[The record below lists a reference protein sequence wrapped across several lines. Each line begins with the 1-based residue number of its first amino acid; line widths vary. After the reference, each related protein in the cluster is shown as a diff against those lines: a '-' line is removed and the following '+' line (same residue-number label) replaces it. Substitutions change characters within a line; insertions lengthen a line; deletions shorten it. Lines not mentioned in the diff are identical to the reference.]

1 MNKQWLCGVAIL
13 GLLCLSG
20 CSGAPSESAQT
31 AQAQKQV
38 QSISLRDSEH
48 TDIPVHADGVQL
60 SALQTDDV
68 TLLSCADVQ
77 KAFSWLKWSVDGE
90 NVTLTDESGQTHVLS
105 ANDDSV
111 RVIKNSDDSLSE
123 CWIDIQVLSDALSL
137 RYLHDTE
144 NQTMY
149 LSPQIDTTA
158 IPSGRQVPVLMYHAV
173 SDQTWGLEGLF
184 LSPSDMEAQ
193 LKYLTENG
201 YDPIFFSDLPHLDQ
215 YKKPVILTFDDGYNN
230 NYTDL
235 YPLLQKYNVK
245 ATIFVIPASVGGQYS
260 MTVAQIKEMA
270 DSGLVSIQSHTQD
283 HKELASLSADQQKQQ
298 FAQSQ
303 LAIARMTGRIP
314 SVLSYPSGSYDSN
327 TLSLAPEY
335 FDMAVKSR
343 GGLWT
348 VQNNFFE
355 IDRYPVYR
363 DTGIHSFQTFI
374 H

>member
-60 SALQTDDV
+60 SALQIDDV

-77 KAFSWLKWSVDGE
+77 KAFSWLKWSADGE
-90 NVTLTDESGQTHVLS
+90 QVTLTDESGQTHVLP

-111 RVIKNSDDSLSE
+111 RVIKNSDDSVSE

-144 NQTMY
+144 KHTMY
-149 LSPQIDTTA
+149 LSPKIDTTA

-201 YDPIFFSDLPHLDQ
+201 YDPIFFSDLPHLNQ

-230 NYTDL
+230 NCTDL

-245 ATIFVIPASVGGQYS
+245 ATIFVIPSSVGGQYS
-260 MTVAQIKEMA
+260 MTAAQIKEMA

-283 HKELASLSADQQKQQ
+283 HKELASLSAEQQKQQ
-298 FAQSQ
+298 FTQSQ
-303 LAIARMTGRIP
+303 LAIARMTGCIP
-314 SVLSYPSGSYDSN
+314 SVLSYPSGSYDGN
-327 TLSLAPEY
+327 TLSLAPVY

-363 DTGIHSFQTFI
+363 DTGMSSFQTFI

>member
-48 TDIPVHADGVQL
+48 TDIPVHADGIQL

-90 NVTLTDESGQTHVLS
+90 QVTLTDESGQTHVLS

-111 RVIKNSDDSLSE
+111 RVIKNSDDSVSE

-137 RYLHDTE
+137 RYLSDTE

-149 LSPQIDTTA
+149 LSPKIDTAA

-201 YDPIFFSDLPHLDQ
+201 YDPIFFSDLPHLNQ

-245 ATIFVIPASVGGQYS
+245 ATIFVIPSSVGGQYS
-260 MTVAQIKEMA
+260 MTAAQIKEMA

-314 SVLSYPSGSYDSN
+314 SVLSYPSGSYDGN
-327 TLSLAPEY
+327 TLSLAPVY

-363 DTGIHSFQTFI
+363 DTGMSSFQTFI

>member
-48 TDIPVHADGVQL
+48 TDIPVYADGVQL
-60 SALQTDDV
+60 SALQIDDV

-90 NVTLTDESGQTHVLS
+90 QVTLTDESGQTHVLS

-111 RVIKNSDDSLSE
+111 RVIKNSDDSVSE

-149 LSPQIDTTA
+149 LSPKIDTTA

-245 ATIFVIPASVGGQYS
+245 ATIFVIPSSVGGQYS
-260 MTVAQIKEMA
+260 MTAAQIKEMA

>member
-60 SALQTDDV
+60 SALQIDDA

-90 NVTLTDESGQTHVLS
+90 NVTLTDESGQTHVLP

-111 RVIKNSDDSLSE
+111 RVIKNSDDSVSE

-137 RYLHDTE
+137 RYLSDTE

-149 LSPQIDTTA
+149 LSPKIDTTA

-245 ATIFVIPASVGGQYS
+245 ATIFVIPSSVGGQYS
-260 MTVAQIKEMA
+260 MTAAQIKEMS

-283 HKELASLSADQQKQQ
+283 HKELASLSAEQQKQQ

-363 DTGIHSFQTFI
+363 DTGMSSFQTFV

>member
-60 SALQTDDV
+60 SALQIDDV

-90 NVTLTDESGQTHVLS
+90 QVTLTDESGQTHVLS

-111 RVIKNSDDSLSE
+111 RVIKNSDDSVSE
-123 CWIDIQVLSDALSL
+123 CWIDVQVLSDALSL
-137 RYLHDTE
+137 RYLSDTE

-149 LSPQIDTTA
+149 LSPKIDTTA

-245 ATIFVIPASVGGQYS
+245 ATIFVIPSSVGGQYS
-260 MTVAQIKEMA
+260 MTAAQIKEMA

-283 HKELASLSADQQKQQ
+283 HKELASLSAEQQKQQ

-363 DTGIHSFQTFI
+363 DTGMSSFQTFI

>member
-1 MNKQWLCGVAIL
+1 MKNHWLCGVVIL
-13 GLLCLSG
+13 GLFCLSG
-20 CSGAPSESAQT
+20 CSGSPGENARTAQT
-31 AQAQKQV
+31 QEQV
-38 QSISLRDSEH
+38 SSISLRDSEH
-48 TDIPVHADGVQL
+48 TEIPVYADGVSL
-60 SALQTDDV
+60 SALQIDTH
-68 TLLSCADVQ
+68 TLLSCADAQ

-90 NVTLTDESGQTHVLS
+90 QVTLTDESGQTHALS
-105 ANDDSV
+105 ANDTTV
-111 RVIKNSDDSLSE
+111 RVMKNSDDSISE
-123 CWIDIQVLSDALSL
+123 CWVDVQVLSDTLSL
-137 RYLHDTE
+137 RYLNDTE
-144 NQTMY
+144 NKTLY
-149 LSPQIDTTA
+149 LSPKINTAA
-158 IPSGRQVPVLMYHAV
+158 IPSGRQVPILMYHAV

-230 NYTDL
+230 NYTEL
-235 YPLLQKYNVK
+235 YPLLQKYHVK
-245 ATIFVIPASVGGQYS
+245 ATIFVIPSSVGGQYS
-260 MTVAQIKEMA
+260 MTAAQIKEMA

-303 LAIARMTGRIP
+303 LSLARITGRIP
-314 SVLSYPSGSYDSN
+314 SVLSYPSGSYDAN
-327 TLSLAPEY
+327 TLKLAPEY

-355 IDRYPVYR
+355 MDRYPVYR
-363 DTGIHSFQTFI
+363 DTGMHSFQTFI
-374 H
+374 R

>member
-60 SALQTDDV
+60 SALQIDDA

-77 KAFSWLKWSVDGE
+77 KAFSWLKWSADSE
-90 NVTLTDESGQTHVLS
+90 NVTLTDESGQTHVLP

-111 RVIKNSDDSLSE
+111 RVIKNSDDSVSE
-123 CWIDIQVLSDALSL
+123 CWIDVQVLSDALSL
-137 RYLHDTE
+137 RYLSDTE

-149 LSPQIDTTA
+149 LSPKIDTAA

-260 MTVAQIKEMA
+260 MTAAQIKEMS

-303 LAIARMTGRIP
+303 LAIARMTGHIP

-363 DTGIHSFQTFI
+363 DTSIHSFQTFI

>member
-38 QSISLRDSEH
+38 QSISLRDSKH
-48 TDIPVHADGVQL
+48 TDIPVHTDGVQL
-60 SALQTDDV
+60 SALQIDDA

-111 RVIKNSDDSLSE
+111 RVIKNSDDSVSE

-137 RYLHDTE
+137 RYLSDTE

-149 LSPQIDTTA
+149 LSPKIDTAA

-215 YKKPVILTFDDGYNN
+215 YRKPVILTFDDGYNN

-245 ATIFVIPASVGGQYS
+245 ATIFVIPSSVGGQYS
-260 MTVAQIKEMA
+260 MTAAQIKEMA

>member
-20 CSGAPSESAQT
+20 CSGTPSESAQT

-60 SALQTDDV
+60 SALQIDDV

-90 NVTLTDESGQTHVLS
+90 QVTLTDESGQTHVLP

-111 RVIKNSDDSLSE
+111 RVIKNSDDSVSE

-137 RYLHDTE
+137 RYLRDTE

>member
-20 CSGAPSESAQT
+20 YSGAPSESAQT

-48 TDIPVHADGVQL
+48 TDIPVHTDGVQL
-60 SALQTDDV
+60 SALQIDDA

-111 RVIKNSDDSLSE
+111 RVIKNSDDSVSE

-137 RYLHDTE
+137 RYLSDTE

-149 LSPQIDTTA
+149 LSPKIDIAA

-184 LSPSDMEAQ
+184 LSPPDMEAQ

-215 YKKPVILTFDDGYNN
+215 YRKPVILTFDDGYNN

-245 ATIFVIPASVGGQYS
+245 ATIFVIPSSVGGQYS
-260 MTVAQIKEMA
+260 MTAAQIKEMA

-314 SVLSYPSGSYDSN
+314 SVLSYPSGSYDNN

>member
-1 MNKQWLCGVAIL
+1 MKNHWLCGVVML
-13 GLLCLSG
+13 GLFCLSG
-20 CSGAPSESAQT
+20 CSGSPGENARTTQT
-31 AQAQKQV
+31 QEQV
-38 QSISLRDSEH
+38 SSISLRDSEH
-48 TDIPVHADGVQL
+48 TEIPVYADGVSL
-60 SALQTDDV
+60 SALQIDTH
-68 TLLSCADVQ
+68 TLLSCADAQ
-77 KAFSWLKWSVDGE
+77 KAFSWLKWSVDGKQ
-90 NVTLTDESGQTHVLS
+90 VTLTDESGQTHALS
-105 ANDDSV
+105 ANDTTV
-111 RVIKNSDDSLSE
+111 RVMKNSDGSISE
-123 CWIDIQVLSDALSL
+123 CWVDVQVLSDTLSL
-137 RYLHDTE
+137 RYLNDTE
-144 NQTMY
+144 NKTLY
-149 LSPQIDTTA
+149 LSPKINTAA
-158 IPSGRQVPVLMYHAV
+158 IPSGRQVPILMYHAV

-230 NYTDL
+230 NYTEL
-235 YPLLQKYNVK
+235 YPLLQKYHVK
-245 ATIFVIPASVGGQYS
+245 ATIFVIPSSVGGQYS
-260 MTVAQIKEMA
+260 MTAAQIKEMA

-303 LAIARMTGRIP
+303 LSLARITGRIP
-314 SVLSYPSGSYDSN
+314 SVLSYPSGSYDAN
-327 TLSLAPEY
+327 TLELAPEY

-355 IDRYPVYR
+355 MDRYPVYR
-363 DTGIHSFQTFI
+363 DTGMHSFQTFI

>member
-60 SALQTDDV
+60 SALQIDDV

-90 NVTLTDESGQTHVLS
+90 QVTLTDESGQTHVLP

-111 RVIKNSDDSLSE
+111 RVIKNSDDSVSE
-123 CWIDIQVLSDALSL
+123 CWIDIQVLSNALSL
-137 RYLHDTE
+137 RYLRDTE

-149 LSPQIDTTA
+149 LSPKIDTTA
-158 IPSGRQVPVLMYHAV
+158 IPSGRQIPVLMYHAV

-245 ATIFVIPASVGGQYS
+245 ATIFVIPSSVGGQYS
-260 MTVAQIKEMA
+260 MTAAQIKEMA

-283 HKELASLSADQQKQQ
+283 HKELASLSAEQQKQQ

-303 LAIARMTGRIP
+303 LAITRMTGRIP

>member
-48 TDIPVHADGVQL
+48 TDIPVHTDGVQL
-60 SALQTDDV
+60 SALQIDDA

-111 RVIKNSDDSLSE
+111 RVIKNSDDSVSE
-123 CWIDIQVLSDALSL
+123 CWFDIQVLSDALSL
-137 RYLHDTE
+137 RYLSDTE

-149 LSPQIDTTA
+149 LSPKIDTAA

-215 YKKPVILTFDDGYNN
+215 YRKPVILTFDDGYNN

-245 ATIFVIPASVGGQYS
+245 ATIFVIPSSVGGQYS
-260 MTVAQIKEMA
+260 MTAAQIKEMA

>member
-1 MNKQWLCGVAIL
+1 MNRQWLCGVAIL

-111 RVIKNSDDSLSE
+111 RVIKNSDDSVSE

-137 RYLHDTE
+137 RYLSDTE

-149 LSPQIDTTA
+149 LSPKIDTAA

-201 YDPIFFSDLPHLDQ
+201 YDPIFFSDLPHLNQ

-245 ATIFVIPASVGGQYS
+245 ATIFVIPSSVGGQYS
-260 MTVAQIKEMA
+260 MTAAQIKEMS

-363 DTGIHSFQTFI
+363 DTSIHSFQTFI

>member
-13 GLLCLSG
+13 GLLCLSS

-31 AQAQKQV
+31 AQAQTQV

-48 TDIPVHADGVQL
+48 TDIPVHTDGVQL
-60 SALQTDDV
+60 SALQIDDA

-77 KAFSWLKWSVDGE
+77 KAFSWLKWSADSE

-111 RVIKNSDDSLSE
+111 RVIKNSDDSVSE

-137 RYLHDTE
+137 RYLSDTE

-149 LSPQIDTTA
+149 LSPKIDTAA

-215 YKKPVILTFDDGYNN
+215 YRKPVILTFDDGYNN

-245 ATIFVIPASVGGQYS
+245 ATIFVIPSSVGGQYS
-260 MTVAQIKEMA
+260 MTAAQIKEMA

-327 TLSLAPEY
+327 TLSLAPKY

-363 DTGIHSFQTFI
+363 DTGVHSFQTFI

>member
-48 TDIPVHADGVQL
+48 TDIPVHTDGVQL
-60 SALQTDDV
+60 SALQIDDA

-111 RVIKNSDDSLSE
+111 RVIKNSDDSVSE

-137 RYLHDTE
+137 RYLSDTE

-149 LSPQIDTTA
+149 LSPKIDTAA

-215 YKKPVILTFDDGYNN
+215 YRKPVILTFDDGYIGT
-230 NYTDL
+230 YTEL
-235 YPLLQKYNVK
+235 FPLLKEFNMK
-245 ATIFVIPASVGGQYS
+245 ATVFVVTTSLGTEHDINNEQA
-260 MTVAQIKEMA
+260 KEMS
-270 DSGLVSIQSHTQD
+270 DSGFVEIQSHTVN
-283 HKELASLSADQQKQQ
+283 HNELAKLGAEEQENELR
-298 FAQSQ
+298 QSQ
-303 LAIARMTGRIP
+303 LDIAQVTGKIP
-314 SVLSYPSGSYDSN
+314 YVLSYPAGSYNN
-327 TLSLAPEY
+327 TTIELAKKY
-335 FDMAVKSR
+335 YDFAIIAN
-343 GGLWT
+343 GGKWT
-348 VQNNFFE
+348 TDGNYYTIPRLYAARTTT
-355 IDRYPVYR
+355 IDTY
-363 DTGIHSFQTFI
+363 GSAMK
-374 H
+374 

>member
-60 SALQTDDV
+60 SALQIDDV

-90 NVTLTDESGQTHVLS
+90 QVTLTDESGQTHVLP

-111 RVIKNSDDSLSE
+111 RIIKNSDDSVSE
-123 CWIDIQVLSDALSL
+123 CWIDIQVLSDVLSL

-149 LSPQIDTTA
+149 LSPKIDTTA

-260 MTVAQIKEMA
+260 MTAAQIKEMS

-283 HKELASLSADQQKQQ
+283 HKELASLSAEQQKQQ

-314 SVLSYPSGSYDSN
+314 SVLSYPSGSYDIN

-363 DTGIHSFQTFI
+363 DTGMSSFQTFI

>member
-48 TDIPVHADGVQL
+48 TDIPVHTDGVQL
-60 SALQTDDV
+60 SALQIDDA

-90 NVTLTDESGQTHVLS
+90 QVTLTDESGQTHVLP

-111 RVIKNSDDSLSE
+111 RVIKNSDDSVSE
-123 CWIDIQVLSDALSL
+123 CWIDIQVLSDTLSL
-137 RYLHDTE
+137 RYLSDTE

-149 LSPQIDTTA
+149 LSPKIDTTA

-201 YDPIFFSDLPHLDQ
+201 YDPIFFSDLPHLNQ

-245 ATIFVIPASVGGQYS
+245 ATIFVIPSSVGGQYS
-260 MTVAQIKEMA
+260 MTAAQIKEMA

-327 TLSLAPEY
+327 TLSLAPVY

-363 DTGIHSFQTFI
+363 DTGMSSFQTFI

>member
-20 CSGAPSESAQT
+20 CSGTPSESAQT

-60 SALQTDDV
+60 SALQIDDV

-90 NVTLTDESGQTHVLS
+90 QVTLTDESGQTHVLP

-111 RVIKNSDDSLSE
+111 RVIKNSDDSVSE

-137 RYLHDTE
+137 RYLRDTE

-245 ATIFVIPASVGGQYS
+245 ATIFVIPSSVSGQYS
-260 MTVAQIKEMA
+260 MTAAQIKEMS

>member
-60 SALQTDDV
+60 SALQIDDV

-90 NVTLTDESGQTHVLS
+90 QVTLTDESGQTHVLP

-111 RVIKNSDDSLSE
+111 RVIKNSDDSVSE

-137 RYLHDTE
+137 RYLRDTE

-149 LSPQIDTTA
+149 LSPKIDTTA

-201 YDPIFFSDLPHLDQ
+201 YDPIFFSDLPHLNQ

-245 ATIFVIPASVGGQYS
+245 ATIFVIPSSVGGQYS
-260 MTVAQIKEMA
+260 MTAAQIKEMA

-283 HKELASLSADQQKQQ
+283 HKELASLSAEQQKQQ

-363 DTGIHSFQTFI
+363 DTGMSSFQTFI

>member
-1 MNKQWLCGVAIL
+1 MNKQWLCGVTIL

-38 QSISLRDSEH
+38 QSVSLRDSEH

-60 SALQTDDV
+60 SALQIDDV

-90 NVTLTDESGQTHVLS
+90 QVTLTDESGQTHVLP

-111 RVIKNSDDSLSE
+111 RVIKNSDDSVSE

-149 LSPQIDTTA
+149 LSPKIDTTA

-245 ATIFVIPASVGGQYS
+245 ATIFVIPSSVGGQYS
-260 MTVAQIKEMA
+260 MTAAQIKEMA

-283 HKELASLSADQQKQQ
+283 HKELASLSADQQRQQ

-303 LAIARMTGRIP
+303 LAIAHMTGRIP

>member
-60 SALQTDDV
+60 SALQIDDV

-90 NVTLTDESGQTHVLS
+90 QVTLTDESGQTHVLP

-111 RVIKNSDDSLSE
+111 RVIKNSDDSVSE
-123 CWIDIQVLSDALSL
+123 CWIDVQVLSDALSL

-149 LSPQIDTTA
+149 LSPKIDTTA

-201 YDPIFFSDLPHLDQ
+201 YDPIFFSDLPHLNQ

-245 ATIFVIPASVGGQYS
+245 ATIFVIPSSVGGQYS
-260 MTVAQIKEMA
+260 MTAAQIKEMS

-303 LAIARMTGRIP
+303 LAIAHMTGRIP

>member
-38 QSISLRDSEH
+38 QSVSLRDSEH
-48 TDIPVHADGVQL
+48 TEIPVYADGVQL
-60 SALQTDDV
+60 SALQIDDV

-90 NVTLTDESGQTHVLS
+90 QVTLTDESGQTHVLP

-111 RVIKNSDDSLSE
+111 RIIKNSDDSVSE

-149 LSPQIDTTA
+149 LSPKIDTTA

-245 ATIFVIPASVGGQYS
+245 ATIFVIPSSVGGQYS
-260 MTVAQIKEMA
+260 MTAAQIKEMA

-363 DTGIHSFQTFI
+363 DTGMSSFQTFI

>member
-38 QSISLRDSEH
+38 QSISLRDSVH

-90 NVTLTDESGQTHVLS
+90 NVTLTDEGGQTHVLP

-111 RVIKNSDDSLSE
+111 RVIKNSDDSVSE

-137 RYLHDTE
+137 RYLSDTE

-149 LSPQIDTTA
+149 LSPKIDTTA

-245 ATIFVIPASVGGQYS
+245 ATIFVIPSSVGGQYS
-260 MTVAQIKEMA
+260 MTAAQIKEMA

>member
-48 TDIPVHADGVQL
+48 TDIPVYADGVQL
-60 SALQTDDV
+60 SALQIDDAA
-68 TLLSCADVQ
+68 LLSCADVQ

-90 NVTLTDESGQTHVLS
+90 NVTLTDESGQTHVLP

-111 RVIKNSDDSLSE
+111 RVIKNSDDSVSE
-123 CWIDIQVLSDALSL
+123 CWIDVQVLSDTLSL
-137 RYLHDTE
+137 RYLSDTE
-144 NQTMY
+144 KHTMY
-149 LSPQIDTTA
+149 LSPKIDTTA

-184 LSPSDMEAQ
+184 LSPSDMETQ

-260 MTVAQIKEMA
+260 MTAAQIKEMA

>member
-20 CSGAPSESAQT
+20 CSGVPSESAQT

-60 SALQTDDV
+60 SALQIDDV

-90 NVTLTDESGQTHVLS
+90 NVTLTDESGQTHVLP

-111 RVIKNSDDSLSE
+111 RVIKNSDDSVSE
-123 CWIDIQVLSDALSL
+123 CWIDIQVLSDTLSL

-149 LSPQIDTTA
+149 LSPKIDTTA

-245 ATIFVIPASVGGQYS
+245 ATIFVIPSSVGGQYS
-260 MTVAQIKEMA
+260 MTAAQIKEMA

-283 HKELASLSADQQKQQ
+283 HKELASLSAEQQKQQ
-298 FAQSQ
+298 FTQSQ

>member
-48 TDIPVHADGVQL
+48 TDIPVHTDGVQL
-60 SALQTDDV
+60 SALQIDDA

-77 KAFSWLKWSVDGE
+77 KVFSWLKWSVDGE

-111 RVIKNSDDSLSE
+111 RVIKNSDDSVSE

-137 RYLHDTE
+137 RYLSDTE

-149 LSPQIDTTA
+149 LSPKIDTAA

-215 YKKPVILTFDDGYNN
+215 YRKPVILTFDDGYNN

-245 ATIFVIPASVGGQYS
+245 ATIFVIPSSVGGQYS
-260 MTVAQIKEMA
+260 MTAAQIKEMA

>member
-60 SALQTDDV
+60 SALQTDDM

-90 NVTLTDESGQTHVLS
+90 NVTLTDESGQTHVLP

-111 RVIKNSDDSLSE
+111 RVIKNSDDSVSE

-137 RYLHDTE
+137 RYLSDTE

-149 LSPQIDTTA
+149 LSPKIDTTA
-158 IPSGRQVPVLMYHAV
+158 IPSGKQVPVLMYHAV

-215 YKKPVILTFDDGYNN
+215 YRKPVILTFDDGYNN

-245 ATIFVIPASVGGQYS
+245 ATIFVIPSSVGGQYS
-260 MTVAQIKEMA
+260 MTAAQIKEMA

>member
-48 TDIPVHADGVQL
+48 TEIPVYADGVQL
-60 SALQTDDV
+60 SALQIDDV

-90 NVTLTDESGQTHVLS
+90 NVTLTDESGQTHVLP

-111 RVIKNSDDSLSE
+111 RVIKNSDDSVSE

-149 LSPQIDTTA
+149 LSPKIDTAA

-201 YDPIFFSDLPHLDQ
+201 YDPIFFSDLPHLNQ

-245 ATIFVIPASVGGQYS
+245 ATIFVIPSSVGGQYS
-260 MTVAQIKEMA
+260 MTAAQIKEMA

-283 HKELASLSADQQKQQ
+283 HKELASLSAEQQKQQ

>member
-68 TLLSCADVQ
+68 PLLSCADVQ

-111 RVIKNSDDSLSE
+111 RVIKNSDDSVSE

-137 RYLHDTE
+137 RYLSDTE

-149 LSPQIDTTA
+149 LSPKIDTAA

-201 YDPIFFSDLPHLDQ
+201 YDPIFFSDLPHLNQ

-260 MTVAQIKEMA
+260 MTAAQIKEMS

-363 DTGIHSFQTFI
+363 DTGMSSFQTFI

>member
-1 MNKQWLCGVAIL
+1 MKNHWLYGVVML
-13 GLLCLSG
+13 GLFCLSG
-20 CSGAPSESAQT
+20 CSGSPGENARTAQT
-31 AQAQKQV
+31 QEQV
-38 QSISLRDSEH
+38 SSVSLRDSEH
-48 TDIPVHADGVQL
+48 TEIPVYADGVSL
-60 SALQTDDV
+60 SALQIDTH
-68 TLLSCADVQ
+68 TLLSCADAQ

-90 NVTLTDESGQTHVLS
+90 QVTLTDESGQTHALS
-105 ANDDSV
+105 VNDTTV
-111 RVIKNSDDSLSE
+111 RVMKNSDGSISE
-123 CWIDIQVLSDALSL
+123 CWVDVQVLSDTLSL
-137 RYLHDTE
+137 RYLNDTE
-144 NQTMY
+144 NKTLY
-149 LSPQIDTTA
+149 LSPKINTAA
-158 IPSGRQVPVLMYHAV
+158 IPSGRQVPILMYHAV

-230 NYTDL
+230 NYTEL
-235 YPLLQKYNVK
+235 YPLLQKYHVK
-245 ATIFVIPASVGGQYS
+245 ATIFVIPSSVGGQYS
-260 MTVAQIKEMA
+260 MTAAQIKEMA

-303 LAIARMTGRIP
+303 LSLARITGRIP
-314 SVLSYPSGSYDSN
+314 SVLSYPSGSYDAN
-327 TLSLAPEY
+327 TLKLAPEY

-355 IDRYPVYR
+355 MDRYPVYR
-363 DTGIHSFQTFI
+363 DTGMHSFQTFI

>member
-60 SALQTDDV
+60 SALQIDDV

-90 NVTLTDESGQTHVLS
+90 QVTLTDESGRAHVLP

-111 RVIKNSDDSLSE
+111 RVIKNSDDSVSE
-123 CWIDIQVLSDALSL
+123 CWIDIQVLSDTLSL
-137 RYLHDTE
+137 RYLSDTE

-149 LSPQIDTTA
+149 LSPKIDTTA

-245 ATIFVIPASVGGQYS
+245 VTIFVIPSSVGGQYS
-260 MTVAQIKEMA
+260 MTAAQIKEMS

-283 HKELASLSADQQKQQ
+283 HKELASLSAEQQKQQ

-363 DTGIHSFQTFI
+363 DAGIHSFQTFI

>member
-48 TDIPVHADGVQL
+48 TDIPVHTDGVQL
-60 SALQTDDV
+60 SALQIDDA

-77 KAFSWLKWSVDGE
+77 KAFSWLKWSADSE

-111 RVIKNSDDSLSE
+111 RVIKNSDDSVSE

-137 RYLHDTE
+137 RYLSDTE

-149 LSPQIDTTA
+149 LSPKIDTAA

-184 LSPSDMEAQ
+184 LSPPDMEAQ

-245 ATIFVIPASVGGQYS
+245 ATIFVIPSSVGGQYS
-260 MTVAQIKEMA
+260 MTAAQIKEMA

-343 GGLWT
+343 GSLWT

>member
-38 QSISLRDSEH
+38 QSVSLRDSEH
-48 TDIPVHADGVQL
+48 TEIPVYADGVQL
-60 SALQTDDV
+60 SALQIDDV

-90 NVTLTDESGQTHVLS
+90 QVTLTDESGQAHVLS
-105 ANDDSV
+105 ANNDSV
-111 RVIKNSDDSLSE
+111 RVIKNSDDSVSE
-123 CWIDIQVLSDALSL
+123 CWIDVQALSDTLSL
-137 RYLHDTE
+137 RYLSDTE
-144 NQTMY
+144 KHTMY
-149 LSPQIDTTA
+149 LSPKIDTTA

-201 YDPIFFSDLPHLDQ
+201 YDPIFFSDLPHLNQ

-245 ATIFVIPASVGGQYS
+245 VTIFVIPASVGGQYS
-260 MTVAQIKEMA
+260 MTAAQIKEMA

>member
-48 TDIPVHADGVQL
+48 TDIPVHTDGVQL
-60 SALQTDDV
+60 SALQIDDA

-77 KAFSWLKWSVDGE
+77 KAFSWLKWSVDSE
-90 NVTLTDESGQTHVLS
+90 NVTLTDESGQTHVLP

-111 RVIKNSDDSLSE
+111 RVIKNSDDSVSE

-137 RYLHDTE
+137 RYLSDTE

-149 LSPQIDTTA
+149 LSPKIDTTA

-201 YDPIFFSDLPHLDQ
+201 YDPIFFSDLPHLNQ

-245 ATIFVIPASVGGQYS
+245 ATIFVIPSSVGGQYS
-260 MTVAQIKEMA
+260 MTAAQIKEMA

-283 HKELASLSADQQKQQ
+283 HKELASLSAEQQKQQ

-363 DTGIHSFQTFI
+363 DAGIHSFQTFI

>member
-60 SALQTDDV
+60 SALQIDDV

-90 NVTLTDESGQTHVLS
+90 NVTLTDEGGQTHVLP

-111 RVIKNSDDSLSE
+111 RVIKNSDDSVSE
-123 CWIDIQVLSDALSL
+123 CWIDIQVLSDTLSL

-149 LSPQIDTTA
+149 LSPKIDTTA

-201 YDPIFFSDLPHLDQ
+201 YDPIFFSDLPHLNQ

-245 ATIFVIPASVGGQYS
+245 ATIFVIPSSVGGQYS
-260 MTVAQIKEMA
+260 MTAAQIKEMS

-303 LAIARMTGRIP
+303 LAIARMTGCIP

-363 DTGIHSFQTFI
+363 DTGMSSFQTFI

>member
-48 TDIPVHADGVQL
+48 TDIPVHTDGVQL
-60 SALQTDDV
+60 SALQIDDA

-90 NVTLTDESGQTHVLS
+90 NVTLTDESGQTHVLP

-111 RVIKNSDDSLSE
+111 RIIKNSDDSVSE
-123 CWIDIQVLSDALSL
+123 CWIDVQVLSDALSL
-137 RYLHDTE
+137 RYLSDTE

-149 LSPQIDTTA
+149 LSPKIDTTA

-184 LSPSDMEAQ
+184 LSPPDMEAQ
-193 LKYLTENG
+193 LKCLTENG

-215 YKKPVILTFDDGYNN
+215 YRKPVILTFDDGYNN

-245 ATIFVIPASVGGQYS
+245 ATIFVIPSSVGGQYS
-260 MTVAQIKEMA
+260 MTAAQIKEMA